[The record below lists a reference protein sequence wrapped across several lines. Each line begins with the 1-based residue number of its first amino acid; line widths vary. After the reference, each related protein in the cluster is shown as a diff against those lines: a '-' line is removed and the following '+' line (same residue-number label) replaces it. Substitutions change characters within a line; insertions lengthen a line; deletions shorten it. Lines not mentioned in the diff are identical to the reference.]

1 MHSNNEVIIMNKNKI
16 IKLIISLIYVIFTIV
31 FILKINSM
39 NIIPNKYL
47 LLYPIILV
55 VLSFYLSIEKTN
67 FKVFLS
73 ENMRK

>member
-1 MHSNNEVIIMNKNKI
+1 MNKNKI

-31 FILKINSM
+31 FILNINSM
-39 NIIPNKYL
+39 NIKPNKYI
-47 LLYPIILV
+47 LLYTIILV

-67 FKVFLS
+67 FEVFLS

>member
-1 MHSNNEVIIMNKNKI
+1 MNKNKI
-16 IKLIISLIYVIFTIV
+16 IKGIISLIYIIFTIV
-31 FILKINSM
+31 FIVKMNSM

-47 LLYPIILV
+47 LLYTIILV

-67 FKVFLS
+67 FEVFLS